1 MVQDYG
7 MMCFLDRLGVGLDCE
22 FRGDT
27 VEQFEELYFSENNVR
42 VEGNNMWAPCWEDF
56 VCINIENPWT
66 GAKLPVF
73 GFNGVGA
80 A

>member
-1 MVQDYG
+1 M
-7 MMCFLDRLGVGLDCE
+7 
-22 FRGDT
+22 
-27 VEQFEELYFSENNVR
+27 EQFEELYFSENNVR
-42 VEGNNMWAPCWEDF
+42 VEGNKMWAPCWEDF